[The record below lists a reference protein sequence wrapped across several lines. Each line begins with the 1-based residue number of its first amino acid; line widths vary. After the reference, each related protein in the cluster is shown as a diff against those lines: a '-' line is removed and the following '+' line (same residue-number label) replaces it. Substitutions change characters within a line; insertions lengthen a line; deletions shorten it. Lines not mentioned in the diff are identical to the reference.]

1 MTGREQELRRED
13 LADDPTTQYRAWFAD
28 AVAAGIPSPEACALA
43 TADAAGQ
50 PSVRMLLLKEVDDQG
65 FVFATS
71 YISRKARDLADNP
84 RGAVLVYWY
93 ALGRQVRAE
102 GRVERVSPGES
113 DAIFLARPR
122 ASRLSALASRQSE
135 LLGSRGELEQRV
147 RDLDAELEG
156 REVERPDFW
165 GGYRLVPETV
175 EFWQH
180 RANRLHVRFV
190 YRRTATALAV
200 GWDIV
205 ELQP

>member
-1 MTGREQELRRED
+1 MTGREQELD
-13 LADDPTTQYRAWFAD
+13 LADLAANPALQYQAWFAA

-43 TADAAGQ
+43 TADRSGA
-50 PSVRMLLLKEVDDQG
+50 PSVRMLLLKEVDEHG

-71 YISRKARDLADNP
+71 YASRKARDLAHNP
-84 RGAVLVYWY
+84 QGALLVYWY

-102 GRVERVSPGES
+102 GRVERVSAEES

-122 ASRLSALASRQSE
+122 ASRISALASRQSE
-135 LLGSRGELEQRV
+135 PLASR
-147 RDLDAELEG
+147 DELEG
-156 REVERPDFW
+156 RVRELESELEGKEVERPDFW

-180 RANRLHVRFV
+180 RANRLHIRFV
-190 YRRTATALAV
+190 YRRSEA
-200 GWDIV
+200 GWEIQ

>member
-1 MTGREQELRRED
+1 MTGREQELRRGD
-13 LADDPTTQYRAWFAD
+13 LADDPTAQYQAWFAD
-28 AVAAGIPSPEACALA
+28 ADAAGIPTPEACALA
-43 TADAAGQ
+43 TVDAAGQ
-50 PSVRMLLLKEVDDQG
+50 PSLRMLLLKDVDDRG

-71 YISRKARDLADNP
+71 YISRKARELAENP

-122 ASRLSALASRQSE
+122 ASRLSAIASRQSE
-135 LLGSRGELEQRV
+135 PLGSREELEQRL
-147 RDLDAELEG
+147 RDLESELEG

-180 RANRLHVRFV
+180 RANRLHIRFV
-190 YRRTATALAV
+190 YRRTEQ

>member
-1 MTGREQELRRED
+1 MTGREQELRRGD

-28 AVAAGIPSPEACALA
+28 AVAAEIPSPEACALA
-43 TADAAGQ
+43 TVDAAGQ
-50 PSVRMLLLKEVDDQG
+50 TSARMLLLKEVDARG

-71 YISRKARDLADNP
+71 YVSRKARDLTDNP
-84 RGAVLVYWY
+84 RGALLVYWY
-93 ALGRQVRAE
+93 ALGRQMRAE
-102 GRVERVSPGES
+102 GRVERVSPAES

-135 LLGSRGELEQRV
+135 PLGSREELENRV

-165 GGYRLVPETV
+165 GGYRLVPEAV

-180 RANRLHVRFV
+180 RANRLHFRFA
-190 YRRTATALAV
+190 YRRSQR

>member
-1 MTGREQELRRED
+1 VAGREHELRRED
-13 LADDPTTQYRAWFAD
+13 LADDPTTQYGAWFAD

-50 PSVRMLLLKEVDDQG
+50 PSVRMLLLKEIDDHG

-71 YISRKARDLADNP
+71 YLSRKARDLADNP
-84 RGAVLVYWY
+84 RGALLVYWY

-102 GRVERVSPGES
+102 GRVERVSPDES

-135 LLGSRGELEQRV
+135 PLGSREELEQRV
-147 RDLDAELEG
+147 RDLDAEHEG

-180 RANRLHVRFV
+180 RANRLHIRFV
-190 YRRTATALAV
+190 YRRSEG
-200 GWDIV
+200 GWDVV